1 MRALF
6 ISACLLLLPLWSI
19 AQSFLAIKDS
29 AYLDNIGNGYLQ
41 YSLVAYNPV
50 TCQDSLITVIDTA
63 GYQALFIY
71 DVAAGPSGEIYVLTF
86 GILNSGA
93 GEVCVSLLNTQ
104 NGSHTCLFDLSTIG
118 FAGNSLVCSAD
129 SVLYAAGQGL
139 ASYDLKTGIGS
150 YYGLFSNFFGSS
162 GDMIFQN
169 GELFLTGYGNQ
180 LMQVNI
186 ENPSASVIVAS
197 YPQLP
202 PGREVWGIASNVY
215 DCDSSDMF
223 LMVGVQ
229 INNFDQREYDIYSLD
244 FSTQQ
249 IGLLCTGAGAYYY
262 TGSTTYNEFLTSDC
276 SVRLDLDKNNSSGA
290 DSADYQVTVCG
301 SGPVF
306 VSDTSDM
313 ELYSGYRIDSLRLRL
328 IPLMPGETLVADA
341 TPPTLTLTGQNSE
354 QLTFSNP
361 GNVLFHDFQSALRS
375 VYWQYT
381 GGGSPIPGQRTVEV
395 IVFARGG
402 RQDTAMAYLSLVGLP
417 QAGRDTSIVR
427 CANNTAFNLSAL
439 LSLDASPGG
448 VWWPAL
454 PGDLFDPAIMAT
466 DTFQYIVSGGG
477 ECPPDTAVMTVVVQ
491 PTPVFSLG
499 SDADLCMGDTLVLET
514 SSVASWQGGT
524 QATTTFDVVEA
535 GLYWAEMTNVHGCT
549 FRDSISVSL
558 LPIQN
563 TQENLQRCFGQS
575 YNWNGQILDSDTTI
589 CVTFSS
595 LNGCDSTHCITMDF
609 YFAVPQP
616 IITGDTTFCPGGST
630 TLSTTGFVAY
640 QWSVPGAATS
650 TLEVPGSGLY
660 TVTVTDSN
668 GCTATAAQMAIAS
681 AAILASWDLVPPDC
695 AGSSNGWIE
704 LQTIQGG
711 AAPFSYRFNGEAATS
726 EPFFDNLAG
735 GMYTIEIQDAAGCMS
750 DTLISLSETPP
761 LTVYLGPDL
770 QVSPG
775 SSSQLSA
782 QVGSAQGVVSYLWS
796 PASGL
801 ACADCPDPAVSV
813 VDTAIYTLI
822 VTDANGCTAVDS
834 IRISVQNPDFVY
846 VPNVFSPD
854 DDGVND
860 FFGVFADPDK
870 VQAVEL
876 LRVYDR
882 WGSLVHESTGGSI
895 NDTTSGW
902 NGLYRGGLL
911 AQGIY
916 VWYAS
921 IRLTDGTLLE
931 KSGDV
936 LLQR

>member
-1 MRALF
+1 MLF
-6 ISACLLLLPLWSI
+6 KQANS
-19 AQSFLAIKDS
+19 QSFLAIKDS
-29 AYLDNIGNGYLQ
+29 AYYDNLGGGHMQFTLISYD
-41 YSLVAYNPV
+41 PI
-50 TCQDSLITVIDTA
+50 TCTDSFITIIDTT
-63 GYQALFIY
+63 GYEFIGVA
-71 DVAAGPSGEIYVLTF
+71 DVAASPSGQIYLLMGAIPNDGSLSLCISTLNIQDG
-86 GILNSGA
+86 GIN
-93 GEVCVSLLNTQ
+93 
-104 NGSHTCLFDLSTIG
+104 CLFDFFSIG
-118 FAGNSLVCSAD
+118 VFAGNSMVCSAD
-129 SVLYAAGQGL
+129 SVLYIARGGL
-139 ASYDLKTGIGS
+139 ASYDLKTGIGT
-150 YYGLFSNFFGSS
+150 YHGDFPNFFDSG

-169 GELFLTGYGNQ
+169 GKLYLVGASNQ
-180 LMQVNI
+180 LLEINI
-186 ENPSASVIVAS
+186 EDPSASIIVAS
-197 YPQLP
+197 FPQIP
-202 PGREVWGIASNVY
+202 IERQIYGIASNVY

-223 LMVGVQ
+223 LIVGVQ

-262 TGSTTYNEFLTSDC
+262 TGSTTYNEYLTSDC
-276 SVRLDLDKNNSSGA
+276 SVRLNLDKNNSSGA

-328 IPLMPGETLVADA
+328 IPLMPGETLVAGA

-381 GGGSPIPGQRTVEV
+381 GGGSLLPGQRTVEV

-417 QAGRDTSIVR
+417 QAGRDTSITR

-477 ECPPDTAVMTVVVQ
+477 ECPPDTAVIIIIVQ
-491 PTPVFSLG
+491 PLLVFSLG
-499 SDADLCMGDTLVLET
+499 SDADLCTGDTLVLET

-524 QATTTFDVVEA
+524 QTTTFDVVEA

-558 LPIQN
+558 LPIQT
-563 TQENLQRCFGQS
+563 TQENIQRCFGQS
-575 YNWNGQILDSDTTI
+575 YNWNGQLLNSDTII

-595 LNGCDSTHCITMDF
+595 LNGCDSTHCLTLDF
-609 YFAVPQP
+609 FDVLTQP
-616 IITGDTTFCPGGST
+616 LITGDTTFCHGSSA
-630 TLSTTGFVAY
+630 TLSTTGFAAY
-640 QWSVPGAATS
+640 QWSVPDANTAN
-650 TLEVPGSGLY
+650 LEVMETGLY
-660 TVTVTDSN
+660 LLTVTDTN
-668 GCTATAAQMAIAS
+668 GCTAMAEQSVTES
-681 AAILASWDLVPPDC
+681 AAILASWDLMPPDC

-726 EPFFDNLAG
+726 EPFFDNLAS
-735 GMYTIEIQDAAGCMS
+735 GMYAIEIQDAAGCMS
-750 DTLISLSETPP
+750 DTLLSLSETLP

-770 QVSPG
+770 QIPPG
-775 SSSQLSA
+775 GSSQLSA

-796 PASGL
+796 PATGL

-813 VDTAIYTLI
+813 ANTAIYTLI

-834 IRISVQNPDFVY
+834 IRISVQNLDFVY

-860 FFGVFADPDK
+860 FFGVFADPDR